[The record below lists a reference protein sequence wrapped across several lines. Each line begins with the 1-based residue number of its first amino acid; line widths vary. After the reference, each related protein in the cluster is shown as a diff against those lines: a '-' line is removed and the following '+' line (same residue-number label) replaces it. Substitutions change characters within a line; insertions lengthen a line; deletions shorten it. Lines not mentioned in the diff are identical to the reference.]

1 MPKFL
6 MKHFN
11 KNKKHILH
19 LPKWYPH
26 PADVQNGVFIKKHIG
41 VAAEKYNCSV
51 VFVTSARQKTLFH
64 LESQFDE
71 GVFTVKVFFKE
82 FNHQNLLKPIV
93 HAFRYF
99 VALREGLK
107 IVQHKFGKPDLIHAH
122 ILLRT
127 GLIAWFYGI
136 YFNIPFIITEHWSGF
151 INGNFDKKSPVYR
164 KLVEFVS
171 GRAEKIIVV
180 SGILKE
186 ALEKLGIKN
195 SKISVVP
202 NVVDALPQ
210 AGSKP
215 PKTENDTVII
225 VTVADLVDEIKN
237 ISDVIKVVAGLS
249 QNFKIEY
256 WIVGDGEDKAKL
268 VGLATS
274 LGVMDKQVFF
284 AGRKTNEE
292 VLAILNEVDF
302 IVLNSISETFSVVT
316 AEALL
321 AGKPVIATRC
331 GGPEIFVNETNGM
344 LIEPANPVALKAA
357 IIGMIGKYKSYNPE
371 ILKSTI
377 REKFGREAVGS
388 KILSI
393 YDEIIG

>member
-1 MPKFL
+1 

-51 VFVTSARQKTLFH
+51 VFATSAKQKIPYFID
-64 LESQFDE
+64 SQFDE

-82 FNHQNLLKPIV
+82 FNHQNPLKSFI

-99 VALREGLK
+99 VALTKGLK
-107 IVQHKFGKPDLIHAH
+107 VAKQKFGKPDLIHAH
-122 ILLRT
+122 VLLRT

-136 YFNIPFIITEHWSGF
+136 YFNIPFIVSEHWSGF

-164 KLVEFVS
+164 KLAEFVL
-171 GRAEKIIVV
+171 GRAERIIVV
-180 SGILKE
+180 SGILKA
-186 ALEKLGIKN
+186 ALVKLSVKN
-195 SKISVVP
+195 SKITVVP

-215 PKTENDTVII
+215 PKTESDTVII

-256 WIVGDGEDKAKL
+256 WIVGDGADKEKL

-284 AGRKTNEE
+284 VGRKTNEE
-292 VLAILNEVDF
+292 VLKILNEVDF
-302 IVLNSISETFSVVT
+302 MVLNSISETFSVVT

-331 GGPEIFVNETNGM
+331 GGPEIFVNETNGI
-344 LIEPANPVALKAA
+344 LIEPGNPEALKAA

-388 KILSI
+388 KIQTI